1 MANIKPI
8 ELQTKHSNPE
18 DIAKRMET
26 EEALK
31 GNTVIEIK
39 PPTSL
44 STTGKKFYKK
54 IIEILPDGFLNGG
67 DTYCVTI
74 IAESLDKMQL
84 CQKEINKI
92 GLFIDGNENK
102 AVGTYKKY
110 VDIFNTFS
118 QKIGLSPRDRASLS
132 ILNINSETDKN
143 DKVLQALKGGDKK

>member
-18 DIAKRMET
+18 DIQKRMET

-54 IIEILPDGFLNGG
+54 IIEILPSGFLNGG

-84 CQKEINKI
+84 CQKEINKN

-102 AVGTYKKY
+102 GVGTYKKY

-143 DKVLQALKGGDKK
+143 DKVLQALKGGDNK